1 MKSVYFVGIDVGKD
15 RLDVAVKA
23 VDPSQ
28 SSQPTKRAHQAWASL
43 NNEAGIKALIER
55 LQQLDPVLIV
65 LEASGGYERSA
76 HLALRGAGLRA
87 ALVQPG
93 HARAFARSMGLLAK
107 TDKIDALVLAY
118 FAEVRRPEPAM
129 LPTANQSRIA
139 DLRGVRSDLIDT
151 RTAYKNRLKTAS
163 ETARKHIQPLLD
175 ELEKSIASVEAELKQ
190 AVKGNAED
198 AKRAALL
205 RTAPGIGPI
214 IAATLVGELPELGRL
229 SRREI
234 SALVGVAP
242 MNRDSGR
249 QHGKRSIKGGRN
261 EVRDMLYMGAVSA
274 AKWNPPIRALYER
287 LTAAGKLFKVVM
299 TACMRKLI
307 VILNAMVAHGRPWVN
322 PA

>member
-1 MKSVYFVGIDVGKD
+1 MKRVYFVGIDVGKD

-28 SSQPTKRAHQAWASL
+28 PSQPAKRAHQAWASA
-43 NNEAGIKALIER
+43 NSDAGIKALSER
-55 LQQLDPVLIV
+55 LQELGPVLIV
-65 LEASGGYERSA
+65 LEASGGYERRA
-76 HLALRGAGLRA
+76 YLAMREAGLRA
-87 ALVQPG
+87 ALVQPNQ
-93 HARAFARSMGLLAK
+93 ARAFARSMGLLAK

-139 DLRGVRSDLIDT
+139 DLRGVRSNLIDT
-151 RTAYKNRLKTAS
+151 RTAYNNRLQTAS
-163 ETARKHIQPLLD
+163 ETTRKHIQRLLD
-175 ELEKSIASVEAELKQ
+175 ELEKSIVSVEAELKQ
-190 AVKGNAED
+190 ALEGNPDD

-249 QHGKRSIKGGRN
+249 QHGKRSVKGGRN
-261 EVRDMLYMGAVSA
+261 EVR
-274 AKWNPPIRALYER
+274 
-287 LTAAGKLFKVVM
+287 GKLYKVVM

-307 VILNAMVAHGRPWVN
+307 VILNAMVAHDRPWSN

>member
-1 MKSVYFVGIDVGKD
+1 MERVYFVGIDVGKD

-28 SSQPTKRAHQAWASL
+28 PSQPAKRAHQVWASA
-43 NNEAGIKALIER
+43 NSEAGLKTLLER
-55 LQQLDPVLIV
+55 LTRLSPTLIV
-65 LEASGGYERSA
+65 LEASGGYERQA
-76 HLALRGAGLRA
+76 YLAMRAAGLPA
-87 ALVQPG
+87 ALVQPN

-151 RTAYKNRLKTAS
+151 RTAYKNRMKTAS
-163 ETARKHIQPLLD
+163 ETSRRHIQRLLE

-190 AVKGNAED
+190 AVEGNPDD

-249 QHGKRSIKGGRN
+249 QHGRRSVKGGRN
-261 EVRDMLYMGAVSA
+261 EVRGKLYMGAVSA
-274 AKWNPPIRALYER
+274 VKCNPPIRALYER
-287 LTAAGKLFKVVM
+287 LTAAGKLYKVVI

-307 VILNAMVAHGRPWVN
+307 VMLNAMLAQGRPWSN

>member
-1 MKSVYFVGIDVGKD
+1 MERVYFVGIDVGKD

-28 SSQPTKRAHQAWASL
+28 PSQPAKRAHRAWASA
-43 NNEAGIKALIER
+43 NDEAGITALIER
-55 LQQLDPVLIV
+55 LLQIEPVLIV
-65 LEASGGYERSA
+65 LEASGGYERRVY
-76 HLALRGAGLRA
+76 LAMRGAGLRA
-87 ALVQPG
+87 ALVQPN

-118 FAEVRRPEPAM
+118 FAEVRRPEPGM
-129 LPTANQSRIA
+129 LPTENQSRIA
-139 DLRGVRSDLIDT
+139 DLRGMRSDLIDT

-163 ETARKHIQPLLD
+163 ETTRRHIQRLLD
-175 ELEKSIASVEAELKQ
+175 ELETSIASVEAELEQ
-190 AVKGNAED
+190 AVEGNPED

-249 QHGKRSIKGGRN
+249 QHGKRSVKGGRR
-261 EVRDMLYMGAVSA
+261 EVRDKLYMGAVSA
-274 AKWNPPIRALYER
+274 VKWNPPIRALYER
-287 LTAAGKLFKVVM
+287 LTAAGKLYKVVI

-307 VILNAMVAHGRPWVN
+307 VILNAMVAHGKPWSN